1 MIPQIIHQTWRTPEV
16 PEHFREFQRSFRDLH
31 PAWEYRFWDDA
42 ANEQLIADHYPEF
55 LPYFRTAC
63 PAILKIDL
71 VRLAYL
77 HRHGGVYADLDCEPR
92 RPLDPLTVGSRIVV
106 GRESGGI
113 GRRIRGRDY
122 IINALIIS
130 PSGHPV
136 WPKIMRRMVAEYR
149 ARHRFERHVVHVIRM
164 GMAMFDEELEE
175 HAIAHDDVTILG
187 HEAFYPASPADRR
200 VDHRRHLG
208 STRNSYAIHHY
219 ENSWFDSTALRINRI
234 RDTLQRW
241 SPWR

>member
-1 MIPQIIHQTWRTPEV
+1 MIPRIIHQTGETPDV
-16 PEHFREFQRSFRDLH
+16 PERFRGFQQSFRDLH

-71 VRLAYL
+71 VRLACL
-77 HRHGGVYADLDCEPR
+77 HRHGGVYADLECEPL

-106 GRESGGI
+106 GREWGGI

-122 IINALIIS
+122 IINAVIIS

-136 WPKIMRRMVAEYR
+136 WPKIMQRMVAEYR
-149 ARHRFERHVVHVIRM
+149 ARRRFERHIVHVIRM
-164 GMAMFDEELEE
+164 AMAVFDEELE
-175 HAIAHDDVTILG
+175 AQAVSHDVSILG
-187 HEAFYPASPADRR
+187 HYEFYPASPADRR
-200 VDHRRHLG
+200 IGSRRHLG
-208 STRNSYAIHHY
+208 STRNSFVIHHY
-219 ENSWFDSTALRINRI
+219 ENSWFDSTSLCINRI
-234 RDTLQRW
+234 RETLQRW
-241 SPWR
+241 SLWR